1 MDTPTSPGSSTTA
14 AADTAR
20 QAVHDLTDKAKEQ
33 ASGLADKAKET
44 ASEHL
49 SDGKEKATGVLSD
62 AAEALHS
69 VGDTLRDNDQDA
81 FARYADMAAG
91 QVQQFTDAIRGRSVG
106 ELLDEAEDF
115 ARREPALFLGGAF
128 LLGIFGAR
136 FLKAAGMTGGDLMGG
151 SGQMGGQSGGRS
163 ARGLLSSMT
172 VPGGPSNQHVAN
184 VNRPPAGAY
193 GADLSQGHSGST
205 GGTSMGGQMGG
216 GGSMSGGTGGQ
227 MGARPGGLS
236 GGNLPANSP
245 AAAGGSSMGTAVGT
259 RPSGADA
266 PVRSGPGASPM
277 STSPGGGSPG
287 TGTGNP
293 GAQGTATP
301 PSRPAQDQDDK
312 GTEDAARH

>member
-1 MDTPTSPGSSTTA
+1 MDTPTSPGSSTTG

-33 ASGLADKAKET
+33 AGGLADKAKET

-69 VGDTLRDNDQDA
+69 VGDTLRENDQDA
-81 FARYADMAAG
+81 FARYADMAAS

-128 LLGIFGAR
+128 LLGIFGSR
-136 FLKAAGMTGGDLMGG
+136 FLKAAGMMNGSG
-151 SGQMGGQSGGRS
+151 SGQMGGQTGGRS

-193 GADLSQGHSGST
+193 GADLSRGPSGST
-205 GGTSMGGQMGG
+205 AGRTIGGQTG

-259 RPSGADA
+259 RPSGSNA

-301 PSRPAQDQDDK
+301 PGRPAQNQDDK

>member
-1 MDTPTSPGSSTTA
+1 MDSPTSPGSSSQG

-20 QAVHDLTDKAKEQ
+20 QTVHDLTDKAKEQ
-33 ASGLADKAKET
+33 AGDLVDKAKDT

-49 SDGKEKATGVLSD
+49 SDGKEKATGVLTD

-69 VGDTLRDNDQDA
+69 VGDTLRDNDQGA
-81 FARYADMAAG
+81 FARYADMAAT
-91 QVQQFTDAIRGRSVG
+91 QVEQFTDAIRGRSVG

-128 LLGIFGAR
+128 VMGIFGAR
-136 FLKAAGMTGGDLMGG
+136 FLKASGMAGGMSGG
-151 SGQMGGQSGGRS
+151 SGSRSGQTGGGPS
-163 ARGLLSSMT
+163 ARSLLSKMT
-172 VPGGPSNQHVAN
+172 VPGGTSQQHVAN

-193 GADLSQGHSGST
+193 GADLSGGRTAAST
-205 GGTSMGGQMGG
+205 G

-227 MGARPGGLS
+227 MGTRTGGLS

-259 RPSGADA
+259 APTGANA

-277 STSPGGGSPG
+277 STSPMSGSSPTGAGAAG
-287 TGTGNP
+287 TGSG
-293 GAQGTATP
+293 GTATTP
-301 PSRPAQDQDDK
+301 ARPARDQDDK
-312 GTEDAARH
+312 GTGDAGRH